1 MLTQA
6 YRHVKTSTPSFYLP
20 SSLPPLGGPV
30 AQLSPRHESIADRVS
45 GLSSRLEYAEL
56 TLQEKFEIVICLLK
70 PLYLKISFKSFKVR
84 LIKRISKVNKGKES
98 FSSSGV
104 SDVEG
109 QQLSPPVT

>member
-20 SSLPPLGGPV
+20 SSLTPLGGPV

-56 TLQEKFEIVICLLK
+56 TLQEKLEIVICLLK
-70 PLYLKISFKSFKVR
+70 PLYLKISFESFKVR
-84 LIKRISKVNKGKES
+84 LIKGISKVNKGKES